1 VVRVLDDDHLDDRG
15 GSCFSTATQPQRLSY
30 PTSARLH
37 PAGGPS
43 RPDRQQAIGKK

>member
-1 VVRVLDDDHLDDRG
+1 MTTSTTAA

-37 PAGGPS
+37 PVGGPS
-43 RPDRQQAIGKK
+43 DPDRQQAIGIRL